1 MSSTQKGVTKPVI
14 TLAKNAN
21 RILFIRNLPFGVD
34 GEELFDLFFRYGQV
48 QQIRLGCTPATS
60 TTAYVVYENVVD
72 AQNAKEALNGFTM
85 RGRYLIVQ
93 YFRINTTAKK

>member
-1 MSSTQKGVTKPVI
+1 MSSIPQKGVSKPVI

-34 GEELFDLFFRYGQV
+34 GEELYDLFFRYGRV
-48 QQIRLGCTPATS
+48 YQIRLGCTPATS
-60 TTAYVVYENVVD
+60 TTAYVVYENVID
-72 AQNAKEALNGFTM
+72 AQAAKEALNGYTM

-93 YFRINTTAKK
+93 YYRLPTNK